1 VIKRER
7 NTLLDIGERQTFRL
21 HIMYSFIEGII
32 LGVLALNE
40 FVFIKSLKGSSYQLG
55 MLFQFSMVVF
65 LFLIIFN
72 EFMKRVQ
79 NKRKMIRITGLI
91 TRLPLALLFFFPRN
105 QEIILANP
113 YYHYIFLAIFL
124 LYYMGNPIIYPN
136 INLFLKNSYKHQNF
150 GRLYGYATSLN
161 KIVMLVVTFAYG
173 LLLDMDNYVFVYVF
187 PLVAILGV
195 LSTFILSRIKYITA
209 VITEKKKKFFESVVA
224 SARQMYDIIRFNKP
238 YRDFEIGFMFYG
250 FAFML
255 SVSVVTIFYEV
266 ALHLNYSSVAF
277 YKNVYNILA
286 IILLPFMGKL
296 IGKIDPRKFAAIS
309 FSSLALYLC
318 FIALTDFFSWNI
330 DFWGI
335 KIYAFLMIA
344 VLFHGGFAATMSL
357 LWSIGSAYFCK
368 KEDAADYQS
377 VHLSLTGV
385 RAMIAPLMGIASYE
399 LLGFFITFMFAV
411 LFLLLGVVY
420 MFISHRRFPHLEKQ
434 Q

>member
-1 VIKRER
+1 MIRRER
-7 NTLLDIGERQTFRL
+7 NTPLELGERHTFRL

-55 MLFQFSMVVF
+55 MLFQFSMLVF

-72 EFMKRVQ
+72 EFMKRMQ
-79 NKRKMIRITGLI
+79 NKRKMIRITGII

-105 QEIILANP
+105 QETILANP

-124 LYYMGNPIIYPN
+124 LYFMGNPIIYPN

-161 KIVMLVVTFAYG
+161 KIVMLVVTFSYG

-195 LSTFILSRIKYITA
+195 LSTFILSRIRYINPI
-209 VITEKKKKFFESVVA
+209 ITEKKKKFFESLAA
-224 SARQMYDIIRFNKP
+224 SAKQMYDIIRFNKP

-266 ALHLNYSSVAF
+266 VLHLNYSSVAF

-309 FSSLALYLC
+309 FSSLALYLL
-318 FIALTDFFSWNI
+318 FFGLTEFFSWNI
-330 DFWGI
+330 EMWGI

-344 VLFHGGFAATMSL
+344 VFFHGGFAATMSL

-385 RAMIAPLMGIASYE
+385 RAMIAPLLGIAFYE
-399 LLGFFITFMFAV
+399 LLGFFVSFMIAV
-411 LFLLLGVVY
+411 FLLLLGVVY
-420 MFISHRRFPHLEKQ
+420 MFISHRRFPKLEKQ

>member
-1 VIKRER
+1 MKSPLKNIQLG
-7 NTLLDIGERQTFRL
+7 TDERQTFRL
-21 HIMYSFIEGII
+21 HILYSLVEGII

-40 FVFIKSLKGSSYQLG
+40 FVFIKSLHGSSYQLG
-55 MLFQFSMVVF
+55 MLFQFSMMVF

-72 EFMKRVQ
+72 EFMKRIK

-91 TRLPLALLFFFPRN
+91 TRLPLLLLFFFPRS
-105 QEIILANP
+105 EELMLANS

-124 LYYMGNPIIYPN
+124 IYAMGNPIIYPN

-150 GRLYGYATSLN
+150 GKLYGYATSLN

-173 LLLDMDNYVFVYVF
+173 LFLDYDNYAFVYIF
-187 PLVAILGV
+187 PIIAILGV
-195 LSTFILSRIKYITA
+195 TSTFILSKIKYIA
-209 VITEKKKKFFESVVA
+209 PPITEKPKPFFESLTK
-224 SARQMYDIIRFNKP
+224 SAKNMWNIMRFNKP

-250 FAFML
+250 SAFM
-255 SVSVVTIFYEV
+255 VSIGVITIFYEV
-266 ALHLNYSSVAF
+266 ALDLNYSSVAF

-309 FSSLALYLC
+309 FASLALYIIFLS
-318 FIALTDFFSWNI
+318 LTEFYTWNSTI
-330 DFWGI
+330 WGI
-335 KIYAFLMIA
+335 KIYTLLIIA
-344 VLFHGGFAATMSL
+344 ILFHGVFAATMSL
-357 LWSIGSAYFCK
+357 LWTIGSAYFCK

-385 RAMIAPLMGIASYE
+385 RAMAAPLMGIVVYE
-399 LLGFFITFMFAV
+399 VYGFLTAFLIATA
-411 LFLLLGVVY
+411 LLLLGIIY
-420 MFISHRRFPHLEKQ
+420 MFISHRKHPNLEKQ